1 MIIEKIIKLLSY
13 KEQKQAIKILIITLI
28 MAFLD
33 MIGVASILP
42 FLAILI
48 NQEIIET
55 NVILY
60 KLFIFF
66 EFETKNDFVFFM
78 GCSAFILL
86 VFALAFKSFTVYMQL
101 QFALMHE
108 YRLSKLLV
116 ERYLGQP
123 YKWFLNR
130 NSAKISKSILSEV
143 SAITNGC
150 VMPIISLITQS
161 AVAIAIIALL
171 FFVDPIVSLIVSLVF
186 GIAYSLIY
194 KTVSSLLNKLGI
206 VRTETN
212 DKRFT
217 VVSEAFGAFKEVKVN
232 GLESFFIKQFSGPAK
247 SFAQSEA
254 KAALVKQLPRY
265 GLEIIAFGGMLIGIL
280 YLISQK
286 GSFIDTV
293 PILALYAIAG
303 YRFMPAIQQIYGS
316 MTQLK
321 YMGPVLDS
329 IYSDMIGLDGK
340 IEINNN
346 KKIKLKDS
354 IKLNNVFYTYPNE
367 TEAAIKNININIQ
380 CKKKIGIVGGTGSGK
395 TTTVDLILSLLSPEK
410 GSLTVDEVEINDQN
424 RHKWQSI
431 IGYVPQQIYLSDNSI
446 AENIAFGVK
455 KEEINYKDIENVS
468 KISNLHEFIKNDLKD
483 GYQTI
488 VGERGVRLSGGQRQR
503 IGIARALYR
512 KPQVLIFDE
521 ATNAL
526 DNLTEKAV
534 IQSIQN
540 IENDITII
548 MIAHRLNTVRN
559 CDDIF
564 LLEKG
569 SLIAQ
574 GNFENLLKNS
584 KTFHKMNIKN

>member
-13 KEQKQAIKILIITLI
+13 QEQKQAIKILIITLI

-42 FLAILI
+42 FLAILT

-232 GLESFFIKQFSGPAK
+232 GLESFFISRCFLKTPLT
-247 SFAQSEA
+247 
-254 KAALVKQLPRY
+254 AL
-265 GLEIIAFGGMLIGIL
+265 
-280 YLISQK
+280 
-286 GSFIDTV
+286 
-293 PILALYAIAG
+293 
-303 YRFMPAIQQIYGS
+303 
-316 MTQLK
+316 
-321 YMGPVLDS
+321 
-329 IYSDMIGLDGK
+329 
-340 IEINNN
+340 
-346 KKIKLKDS
+346 
-354 IKLNNVFYTYPNE
+354 
-367 TEAAIKNININIQ
+367 
-380 CKKKIGIVGGTGSGK
+380 
-395 TTTVDLILSLLSPEK
+395 
-410 GSLTVDEVEINDQN
+410 
-424 RHKWQSI
+424 
-431 IGYVPQQIYLSDNSI
+431 
-446 AENIAFGVK
+446 
-455 KEEINYKDIENVS
+455 
-468 KISNLHEFIKNDLKD
+468 
-483 GYQTI
+483 
-488 VGERGVRLSGGQRQR
+488 
-503 IGIARALYR
+503 
-512 KPQVLIFDE
+512 
-521 ATNAL
+521 
-526 DNLTEKAV
+526 
-534 IQSIQN
+534 
-540 IENDITII
+540 
-548 MIAHRLNTVRN
+548 
-559 CDDIF
+559 
-564 LLEKG
+564 
-569 SLIAQ
+569 
-574 GNFENLLKNS
+574 
-584 KTFHKMNIKN
+584 